1 MRWVCGFTNVEGDTL
16 VIGRNDR
23 DQAARVEDHPK
34 RMGDME
40 LTLCNTVIAMYFVAT
55 CEMNAGAR
63 GLFSQYARR
72 LLTYSRDFLTMANS
86 PQLEP

>member
-63 GLFSQYARR
+63 AAQYPQIM
-72 LLTYSRDFLTMANS
+72 LDFFHHLV
-86 PQLEP
+86 